1 MQCPNCGALLKVSI
15 CPEQPAPVLRDTGR
29 MLRSYDP
36 VVRVEAANAILNDPE
51 STPEQRVEAVTV
63 LSALKEVAA

>member
-1 MQCPNCGALLKVSI
+1 
-15 CPEQPAPVLRDTGR
+15 